1 MALGSTLDMDLL
13 DEDKTLR
20 EIDDD
25 EHGSFVSALAGIGS
39 GLFKIPEQFVSLGA
53 ELIDLGLDT
62 DTAASVE
69 SFFDRINP
77 FDEIAESTTA
87 GKLTETFVS
96 LGIPSTAGYTLAS
109 RLAGKA
115 LKAKRLNKYVDLKRF
130 GNAKTLKEK
139 KEALRLDKLKDPVTG
154 KRRRANKALQEEVD
168 RLTPPEL
175 RNRSLKDK
183 AYVFGA
189 GLGGGGLADFVFAD
203 PDIGTIGDEFGGI
216 TRRDTQ
222 ETFGRDEAIR
232 EIGNRLKFA
241 GEGAILTSV
250 IGGVGKGIA
259 KGAGAIKYKM
269 QYDALDNSIKKIIA
283 DFTPQGVKPREI
295 FELLETRKNELGK
308 FTVEGQAFGRQLEI
322 TVDKILKE
330 TGKKGDE
337 LKAIKQEFGEAINTF
352 LTSGERSSLD
362 TYLNK
367 LGVANPELT
376 QKLFS
381 GIDNARSTI
390 DNYSNAILDI
400 IPDNEQFKFLRKAI
414 KDNLG
419 EYSTTRYALIER
431 HGALGKAFSKF
442 KPTDEAY
449 KKAYDY
455 VLNQIQI
462 GKRTLASG
470 IDGSDKR
477 FKGIVP
483 QSGVAPEDQAK
494 DILNKLIQED
504 VGKGVTN
511 LPGNESLKSLGLMVD
526 DGILKEK
533 KLPQELKEFFGEIKN
548 PFFNISSTIAKQG
561 ALITEVEML
570 GQLGKLTKG
579 KIFFEKA
586 DDAAKALGAR
596 SGDIV
601 PIGKLSKTLNVDQD
615 ISGLYT
621 TREIADAFQN
631 QVKGGEEGALSKLY
645 SFFVLAPKAGSQQAK
660 TIFSPFTHVR
670 NLLSASA
677 FTMLNGNISFTDPKR
692 TVNAFKKSFGA
703 FQKGR
708 DSQEAFDLYLDYT
721 RRGITGTNPVIGE
734 IVDLGSRLQPV
745 DNFGADTVLNNTFD
759 VVAQKFS
766 RLRGKITDTYMAEDD
781 FWKIYNYTFEQ
792 GNYNNFMSKFV
803 MRNPELKEMG
813 EAKGK
818 EVVSKLIKGSKD
830 LENIPKTVVDAQGIT
845 VANPLYETARK
856 NRMSLLKAE
865 TGLKNP
871 EVVVEQLRKKV
882 GRLMGRRD
890 ITFSDPIFFQ
900 PKNTIKRL
908 EGESDASFAGR
919 LGQEGS
925 RVEEDAVEAL
935 VKNLSADVTKNNIP
949 NYAYVGNNIKA
960 LRKLPLGTFVAFPA
974 EIIRTGFNTIQR
986 AARELA
992 VEETRD
998 IGMRRMTGV
1007 LGTGAALPVGAVEL
1021 GKQLSQ
1027 FTDEEMSALRR
1038 FVPSWSENSLL
1049 VPTGRDAET
1058 GNVQYLDLSYIYP
1071 YDSLLR
1077 PARTVMNQLT
1087 EGESTN
1093 AGITARLTE
1102 GGIKAMSELA
1112 KPFLSEAIFIEAAN
1126 DLLLRGGRTRQGSQV
1141 FRDADP
1147 LGEKLFKAT
1156 MHIMDTFTPGSLDA
1170 ATRIGGAP
1178 FNVAD
1183 KYGRTYDLSDE
1194 ALGIFGFRNI
1204 EVDPAQS
1211 FKFMVGD
1218 FNKRTSSARATFLGD
1233 VLKGGAIT
1241 PQQILKEY
1249 LGAEESR
1256 FNAYQDMYKNYKAA
1270 ELLGIKP
1277 IDLNRQLDRL
1287 PKKTR
1292 GAIIGG
1298 TYQPYKPSK
1307 EVRKLFY
1314 ENSLRLAQQTGSA
1327 PIDPLQGSL
1336 TKIYDYISA
1345 NNGRSLLSDLNV
1357 NFELPESSI
1366 IDNVADFFGLQGV
1379 QQSAS
1384 NVQGQQPNVNVTGG
1398 AGRVITNTQTLDSQ
1412 LAADTLLG
1420 DDPLLQEIYRQ
1431 RNT

>member
-1 MALGSTLDMDLL
+1 MPLGSTLDMDLL
-13 DEDKTLR
+13 DEDKNLR

-25 EHGSFVSALAGIGS
+25 EHGAFVSALAGIGS

-69 SFFDRINP
+69 SFFDKINP

-96 LGIPSTAGYTLAS
+96 LGIPTTAGYSLAS

-115 LKAKRLNKYVDLKRF
+115 LKAKRLNQYVDLKRF
-130 GNAKTLKEK
+130 GNAKTLTER
-139 KEALRLDKLKDPVTG
+139 KEALRLEKLRDPVTG
-154 KRRRANKALQEEVD
+154 KRRRVNDALLEEVE
-168 RLTPPEL
+168 RLSPIDL
-175 RNRSLKDK
+175 KKRVFKDK

-203 PDIGTIGDEFGGI
+203 PDIGTLGDEFGGI

-222 ETFGRDEAIR
+222 ETFGRDEAVR
-232 EIGNRLKFA
+232 ELTNRLKFA

-283 DFTPQGVKPREI
+283 DFAPQGVKPREI

-308 FTVEGQAFGRQLEI
+308 FQVEGQAFGRQLEL
-322 TVDKILKE
+322 TVDNILKQ
-330 TGKKGDE
+330 TGKTGDE
-337 LKAIKQEFGEAINTF
+337 LKLVKQQFGEAINSF
-352 LTSGERSSLD
+352 LTSGNRTGLD
-362 TYLNK
+362 KYLLD
-367 LGVANPELT
+367 LGVDNPELT
-376 QKLFS
+376 KKLFT

-390 DNYSNAILDI
+390 DNYSNAILKI
-400 IPDNEQFKFLRKAI
+400 IPDNEEFKFLRQAI

-419 EYSTTRYALIER
+419 EYTTTRYALIER
-431 HGALGKAFSKF
+431 HGALGKAFAKF

-455 VLNQIQI
+455 VLKQIGI
-462 GKRTLASG
+462 GKRSLAEG
-470 IDGSDKR
+470 IDASDQK
-477 FKGIVP
+477 FKGIAP

-494 DILNKLIQED
+494 QILNKLLQED
-504 VGKGVTN
+504 ITQGTTN
-511 LPGNESLKSLGLMVD
+511 LPGADALRSLGLTID
-526 DGILKEK
+526 DKILKEK
-533 KLPQELKEFFGEIKN
+533 KLPEELKEFFGEIKN
-548 PFFNISSTIAKQG
+548 PFYNISSTIAKQG

-570 GQLGKLTKG
+570 GQLGKLAKG
-579 KIFFEKA
+579 KIFFETA
-586 DDAAKALGAR
+586 DEAARALNAR

-601 PIGKLSKTLNVDQD
+601 PVGRLSKTVNIDQD

-621 TREIADAFQN
+621 TKEIADAFA
-631 QVKGGEEGALSKLY
+631 GPIAGAEAGALSKLY
-645 SFFVLAPKAGSQQAK
+645 SFFVLAPKSASQQAK

-677 FTMLNGNISFTDPKR
+677 FTLLNGNISFTNPGR
-692 TVNAFKKSFGA
+692 TADAFKKSFNA
-703 FQKGR
+703 FKKGR

-721 RRGITGTNPVIGE
+721 RRGITGTNPVLGE
-734 IVDLGSRLQPV
+734 IMDLGARLQPV
-745 DNFGADTVLNNTFD
+745 NNFGADKSLNNTFD
-759 VVAQKFS
+759 VVADGFRK
-766 RLRGKITDTYMAEDD
+766 LRGKITDTYMAEDD
-781 FWKIYNYTFEQ
+781 FWKIYNYNFEQ
-792 GNYNNFMSKFV
+792 GNYNNFMSKFI

-813 EAKGK
+813 EARGK
-818 EVVSKLIKGSKD
+818 ETVSKLIRAFKD
-830 LENIPKTVVDAQGIT
+830 IENTPRTVVDAQGRT
-845 VANPLYETARK
+845 VINPAFETVKK
-856 NRMSLLKAE
+856 NRLNIVKAE
-865 TGLKNP
+865 TGIENDKA
-871 EVVVEQLRKKV
+871 EAVMEQLRKKV

-890 ITFSDPIFFQ
+890 ISFNDPIFYQ
-900 PKNTIKRL
+900 PKNTLKRL
-908 EGESDASFAGR
+908 EGESDASYAGR
-919 LGQEGS
+919 LGDD
-925 RVEEDAVEAL
+925 VLLEEDAVEAL

-949 NYAYVGNNIKA
+949 NYAYVGDNIKA

-986 AARELA
+986 AAREMA
-992 VEETRD
+992 VAETRD
-998 IGMRRMTGV
+998 IGIRRATGV

-1027 FTDEEMSALRR
+1027 FTNEEMAALRR

-1049 VPTGRDAET
+1049 VPTGRDEKT

-1077 PARTVMNQLT
+1077 PMRTVMNQLV
-1087 EGESTN
+1087 EGEATD
-1093 AGITARLTE
+1093 AAITARLTE
-1102 GGIKAMSELA
+1102 GGVKAMAELA

-1141 FRDADP
+1141 FREGDP

-1156 MHIMDTFTPGSLDA
+1156 MHIMDTFTPGSVDQAL
-1170 ATRIGGAP
+1170 RIGGAP

-1183 KYGRTYDLSDE
+1183 KYGRTYDLADE
-1194 ALGIFGFRNI
+1194 AMGIFGFRNI
-1204 EVDPAQS
+1204 EVDPAES

-1218 FNKRTSSARATFLGD
+1218 FNKRVSSARATFLGD
-1233 VLKGGAIT
+1233 VLKGGAVT
-1241 PQQILKEY
+1241 PEQILKEY

-1256 FNAYQDMYKNYKAA
+1256 FNAYQDMFKNYKAA
-1270 ELLGIKP
+1270 ETLGIKP

-1292 GAIIGG
+1292 GAILSG

-1314 ENSLRLAQQTGSA
+1314 ENSLRLAQRTGSA

-1336 TKIYDYISA
+1336 SKIYEYIAA

-1357 NFELPESSI
+1357 NFDIPQGSA
-1366 IDNVADFFGLQGV
+1366 IDNLIDFFGLQTA
-1379 QQSAS
+1379 QQTAP
-1384 NVQGQQPNVNVTGG
+1384 QKGQPISSSSG
-1398 AGRVITNTQTLDSQ
+1398 TQTKTGTGTQNLDSA
-1412 LAADTLLG
+1412 LAIDTLIG
-1420 DDPLLQEIYRQ
+1420 DDPLLQEIANK

>member
-1 MALGSTLDMDLL
+1 MPLGSTLDMDLL
-13 DEDKTLR
+13 DEDKNLR
-20 EIDDD
+20 QIDDD
-25 EHGSFVSALAGIGS
+25 EHGAFVSALAGIGS

-69 SFFDRINP
+69 SFFDKINP

-96 LGIPSTAGYTLAS
+96 LGIPTTAGYSLAS

-139 KEALRLDKLKDPVTG
+139 KEALRLEKLVDPVTG
-154 KRRRANKALQEEVD
+154 KRRRVNDALLEEVE
-168 RLTPPEL
+168 RLSPPDL
-175 RNRSLKDK
+175 RKRVFKDK

-189 GLGGGGLADFVFAD
+189 GLGGGGLADFVFSD
-203 PDIGTIGDEFGGI
+203 PDIGTLGDEFGGI
-216 TRRDTQ
+216 TRRDTE
-222 ETFGRDEAIR
+222 ETFGRDEAVR
-232 EIGNRLKFA
+232 ELTNRLKFA

-250 IGGVGKGIA
+250 IGGIGKGIA
-259 KGAGAIKYKM
+259 KGAGAVKYKM
-269 QYDALDNSIKKIIA
+269 QYDKLDNSIKKIIA
-283 DFTPQGVKPREI
+283 DFAPQGVKPREI

-308 FTVEGQAFGRQLEI
+308 FQVEGQAFGRQLEL
-322 TVDKILKE
+322 TVDNILKQ
-330 TGKKGDE
+330 TGKTGDE
-337 LKAIKQEFGEAINTF
+337 LKAIKQEFGEAINSF
-352 LTSGERSSLD
+352 LTSGNRTGLD
-362 TYLNK
+362 NYLLK
-367 LGVANPELT
+367 LGVDNPELT
-376 QKLFS
+376 KKLFT

-390 DNYSNAILDI
+390 DNYSNAILNI

-419 EYSTTRYALIER
+419 EYTTTRYALIER
-431 HGALGKAFSKF
+431 HGALGKAFAKF
-442 KPTDEAY
+442 MPTDEAY

-455 VLNQIQI
+455 VLGQIQV
-462 GKRTLASG
+462 GKRSLASG
-470 IDGSDKR
+470 IDGSDPK
-477 FKGIVP
+477 FKGIIP
-483 QSGVAPEDQAK
+483 EKGVSSEDQAK
-494 DILNKLIQED
+494 QILNKILQDDITQ
-504 VGKGVTN
+504 GTTN
-511 LPGNESLKSLGLMVD
+511 LPGADALKSLGLTID

-548 PFFNISSTIAKQG
+548 PFYNISATIAKQG
-561 ALITEVEML
+561 ALITEIEML
-570 GQLGKLTKG
+570 GQLGKLAKG
-579 KIFFEKA
+579 KIFFDTA
-586 DDAAKALGAR
+586 DEAARALNAR

-601 PIGKLSKTLNVDQD
+601 PVGRLSKTINIDQD

-621 TREIADAFQN
+621 TKEIADAFTN
-631 QVKGGEEGALSKLY
+631 QAAGAEAGALSKLY
-645 SFFVLAPKAGSQQAK
+645 SFFVLAPKSASQQAK

-677 FTMLNGNISFTDPKR
+677 FTLLNGNVSFTNPSR
-692 TVNAFKKSFGA
+692 TVDAFKKSFGA
-703 FQKGR
+703 FSKGR

-721 RRGITGTNPVIGE
+721 RRGITGTNPVLGE
-734 IVDLGSRLQPV
+734 IMDLGARLQPAN
-745 DNFGADTVLNNTFD
+745 NFGADTVLNNTFD
-759 VVAQKFS
+759 VVADGF
-766 RLRGKITDTYMAEDD
+766 RRIRGKITDTYMAEDD

-792 GNYNNFMSKFV
+792 GNYNNFMSKFI
-803 MRNPELKEMG
+803 MRNPELREMG
-813 EAKGK
+813 EARGK
-818 EVVSKLIKGSKD
+818 ETVSKLIKAFKD
-830 LENIPKTVVDAQGIT
+830 IEDVPRTIVDAQGRT
-845 VANPLYETARK
+845 VINPAFETLKK
-856 NRMSLLKAE
+856 NRLNIVKAE
-865 TGLKNP
+865 TGIKNP
-871 EVVVEQLRKKV
+871 EAVIEQLRKKV
-882 GRLMGRRD
+882 GRLVGRRD
-890 ITFSDPIFFQ
+890 ITFNDPIFYQ
-900 PKNTIKRL
+900 PKNTLKRL

-919 LGQEGS
+919 LGDDAL
-925 RVEEDAVEAL
+925 VEEDAVEAL

-949 NYAYVGNNIKA
+949 NYAYVGDNIKA

-986 AARELA
+986 AAREMA
-992 VEETRD
+992 VAETRD
-998 IGMRRMTGV
+998 IGIRRATGV

-1021 GKQLSQ
+1021 GRQLSQ
-1027 FTDEEMSALRR
+1027 FTDEEMAALRR

-1049 VPTGRDAET
+1049 VPTGRDEKT

-1077 PARTVMNQLT
+1077 PMRTVMNQLV
-1087 EGESTN
+1087 EGETTDS
-1093 AGITARLTE
+1093 AITARLTE

-1126 DLLLRGGRTRQGSQV
+1126 DLILRGGRTRQGSQV
-1141 FRDADP
+1141 FREGDP

-1156 MHIMDTFTPGSLDA
+1156 LHIMDTFTPGSVDQAL
-1170 ATRIGGAP
+1170 RIGGAP

-1183 KYGRTYDLSDE
+1183 KYGRTYDLADE
-1194 ALGIFGFRNI
+1194 AMGIFGFRNI
-1204 EVDPAQS
+1204 EVDPAES

-1218 FNKRTSSARATFLGD
+1218 FNKRVSSARATFLGD
-1233 VLKGGAIT
+1233 VLKGGAVT
-1241 PQQILKEY
+1241 PDQILKEY

-1256 FNAYQDMYKNYKAA
+1256 FNAYQDMFKNYKAA
-1270 ELLGIKP
+1270 ETLGIKP

-1292 GAIIGG
+1292 GAILSG

-1314 ENSLRLAQQTGSA
+1314 ENSLRLAQRTGSF

-1336 TKIYDYISA
+1336 GKIYEYIAA

-1357 NFELPESSI
+1357 NFEIPQSSLA
-1366 IDNVADFFGLQGV
+1366 DNLADFFGLETAKQTV
-1379 QQSAS
+1379 PQTNKPISTS
-1384 NVQGQQPNVNVTGG
+1384 TSGQ
-1398 AGRVITNTQTLDSQ
+1398 TQTTTGIQNLDSA
-1412 LAADTLLG
+1412 LAIDTLIG
-1420 DDPLLQEIYRQ
+1420 DDPLLQEIANK

>member
-1 MALGSTLDMDLL
+1 MPLGSTLDMDLL
-13 DEDKTLR
+13 DEDKNLR

-25 EHGSFVSALAGIGS
+25 EHGAFVSALAGIGS

-69 SFFDRINP
+69 SFFDKINP

-96 LGIPSTAGYTLAS
+96 LGIPTTAGYSLAS

-115 LKAKRLNKYVDLKRF
+115 LKAKRLNQYVDLKRF
-130 GNAKTLKEK
+130 GNAKTLTER
-139 KEALRLDKLKDPVTG
+139 KEALRLEKLRDPVTG
-154 KRRRANKALQEEVD
+154 KRRRVNDALLEEVE
-168 RLTPPEL
+168 RLSPIDL
-175 RNRSLKDK
+175 KKRVFKDK

-203 PDIGTIGDEFGGI
+203 PDIGTLGDEFGGI

-222 ETFGRDEAIR
+222 ETFGRDEAVR
-232 EIGNRLKFA
+232 ELTNRLKFA

-283 DFTPQGVKPREI
+283 DFAPQGVKPREI

-308 FTVEGQAFGRQLEI
+308 FQVEGQAFGRQLEL
-322 TVDKILKE
+322 TVDNILKQ
-330 TGKKGDE
+330 TGKTGDE
-337 LKAIKQEFGEAINTF
+337 FKLVKQQFGEAINSF
-352 LTSGERSSLD
+352 LTSGNRTGLD
-362 TYLNK
+362 NYLLQ
-367 LGVANPELT
+367 LGVDNPELT
-376 QKLFS
+376 KKLFT

-390 DNYSNAILDI
+390 DNYSNAILKI
-400 IPDNEQFKFLRKAI
+400 IPDNEEFKFLRQAI

-419 EYSTTRYALIER
+419 EYTTTRYALIER
-431 HGALGKAFSKF
+431 HGALGKAFAKF

-455 VLNQIQI
+455 VLKQIGI
-462 GKRTLASG
+462 GKRSLAEG
-470 IDGSDKR
+470 IDASDQK
-477 FKGIVP
+477 FKGIAP

-494 DILNKLIQED
+494 QILNKLLQED
-504 VGKGVTN
+504 ITQGTTN
-511 LPGNESLKSLGLMVD
+511 LPGADALRSLGLTID
-526 DGILKEK
+526 DKILKEK
-533 KLPQELKEFFGEIKN
+533 KLPEELKEFFGEIKN
-548 PFFNISSTIAKQG
+548 PFYNISSTIAKQG

-570 GQLGKLTKG
+570 GQLGKLAKG
-579 KIFFEKA
+579 KIFFETA
-586 DDAAKALGAR
+586 DEAARALNAR

-601 PIGKLSKTLNVDQD
+601 PVGRLSKTVNIDQD

-621 TREIADAFQN
+621 TKEIADAFA
-631 QVKGGEEGALSKLY
+631 GPIAGAEAGALSKLY
-645 SFFVLAPKAGSQQAK
+645 SFFVLAPKSASQQAK

-677 FTMLNGNISFTDPKR
+677 FTLLNGNISFTNPGR
-692 TVNAFKKSFGA
+692 TADAFKKSFNA
-703 FQKGR
+703 FKKGR

-721 RRGITGTNPVIGE
+721 RRGITGTNPVLGE
-734 IVDLGSRLQPV
+734 IMDLGARLQPV
-745 DNFGADTVLNNTFD
+745 NNFGADKSLNNTFD
-759 VVAQKFS
+759 VVADGFRK
-766 RLRGKITDTYMAEDD
+766 LRGKITDTYMAEDD
-781 FWKIYNYTFEQ
+781 FWKIYNYNFEQ
-792 GNYNNFMSKFV
+792 GNYNNFMSKFI

-813 EAKGK
+813 EARGK
-818 EVVSKLIKGSKD
+818 ETVSKLIRAFKD
-830 LENIPKTVVDAQGIT
+830 IENTPRTVVDAQGRT
-845 VANPLYETARK
+845 VINPAFETVKK
-856 NRMSLLKAE
+856 NRLNIVKAE
-865 TGLKNP
+865 TGIENDKA
-871 EVVVEQLRKKV
+871 EAVMEQLRKKV

-890 ITFSDPIFFQ
+890 ISFNDPIFYQ
-900 PKNTIKRL
+900 PKNTLKRL
-908 EGESDASFAGR
+908 EGESDASYAGR
-919 LGQEGS
+919 LGDD
-925 RVEEDAVEAL
+925 VLLEEDAVEAL

-949 NYAYVGNNIKA
+949 NYAYVGDNIKA

-986 AARELA
+986 AAREMA
-992 VEETRD
+992 VAETRD
-998 IGMRRMTGV
+998 IGIRRATGV

-1027 FTDEEMSALRR
+1027 FTNEEMAALRR

-1049 VPTGRDAET
+1049 VPTGRDEKT

-1077 PARTVMNQLT
+1077 PMRTVMNQLV
-1087 EGESTN
+1087 EGEATD
-1093 AGITARLTE
+1093 AAITARLTE
-1102 GGIKAMSELA
+1102 GGVKAMAELA

-1141 FRDADP
+1141 FRGGDP

-1156 MHIMDTFTPGSLDA
+1156 MHIMDTFTPGSVDQAL
-1170 ATRIGGAP
+1170 RIGGAP

-1183 KYGRTYDLSDE
+1183 KYGRTYDLADE
-1194 ALGIFGFRNI
+1194 AMGIFGFRNI
-1204 EVDPAQS
+1204 EVDPAES

-1218 FNKRTSSARATFLGD
+1218 FNKRVSSARATFLGD
-1233 VLKGGAIT
+1233 VLKGGAVT
-1241 PQQILKEY
+1241 PEQILKEY

-1256 FNAYQDMYKNYKAA
+1256 FNAYQDMFKNYKAA
-1270 ELLGIKP
+1270 ETLGIKP

-1292 GAIIGG
+1292 GAILSG

-1314 ENSLRLAQQTGSA
+1314 ENSLRLAQRTGSA

-1336 TKIYDYISA
+1336 SKIYEYIAA

-1357 NFELPESSI
+1357 NFDIPQGSA
-1366 IDNVADFFGLQGV
+1366 IDNLIDFFGLQTA
-1379 QQSAS
+1379 QQTAP
-1384 NVQGQQPNVNVTGG
+1384 QKGQPISSSSG
-1398 AGRVITNTQTLDSQ
+1398 TQTKTGTGTQNLDSA
-1412 LAADTLLG
+1412 LAIDTLIG
-1420 DDPLLQEIYRQ
+1420 DDPLLQEIANK